1 MGVILEGDLNS
12 YFVSVFFVTQTMTT
26 VGYGDVNPTNMP
38 ERIFVICLMIVG
50 VVFFSFA
57 SASFAS
63 ILQNYEQLNSE
74 LNQRLLNITY
84 LKQKYEFS
92 DELFDEIKGSA
103 VSEINDNRDAFT
115 DLYRTCDFKLR
126 AKII

>member
-1 MGVILEGDLNS
+1 
-12 YFVSVFFVTQTMTT
+12 MTT
-26 VGYGDVNPTNMP
+26 VGYGDTKPTNML

-63 ILQNYEQLNSE
+63 ILQNYEQVNAE
-74 LNQRLLNITY
+74 LSQRLLIITF
-84 LKQKYEFS
+84 LKQKYNFS
-92 DELFDEIKGSA
+92 DTLFDELKISS
-103 VSEINDNRDAFT
+103 VSEVNDNRDAFT

-126 AKII
+126 GKIIKEVHNDF

>member
-1 MGVILEGDLNS
+1 
-12 YFVSVFFVTQTMTT
+12 MTT